1 MTIDWKLLIQGV
13 ELKESILLKG
23 PETDF
28 IFGWN
33 FIDEIKIQENKLD
46 FNVFESFLNK
56 HRGKFIFGCISYD
69 LKNSVES
76 SLQSENTDEIQF
88 PLIHF
93 FVTQHCAEFKNG
105 EIKFFST
112 DTELAFKE
120 LLVPRTKSFHGDSV
134 SISLVET
141 TNKEKYLQTVHKI
154 KSEIQFGNIY
164 EMNYCVQFV
173 ANSKI
178 DPAVTFIKL
187 DQLAEAPFS
196 VFLNTKD
203 HAVICASP
211 ERFLK
216 KENDKLISQPIKGTA
231 KRSENLAEDDSIK
244 NKLQQNQK
252 ERSENIM
259 IVDLVRNDL
268 SKIASKNSVHVDEL
282 CGVYTFKTVHQLI
295 STVSCKLKSDI
306 KFTDIL
312 KATFPMGSMTG
323 APKIAAMR
331 IAEEV
336 EDFKRGLYSGS
347 IGYIKPNGDFDFN
360 VVIRSI
366 LHNKQNNRVSCS
378 VGSAITIQSEPEK
391 EYEECLLKL
400 QALKKALC

>member
-1 MTIDWKLLIQGV
+1 MWPQLTQN
-13 ELKESILLKG
+13 LKSENFILLRG
-23 PETDF
+23 AAEDF

-33 FIDEIKIQENKLD
+33 FTDEIKIRENKLD
-46 FNVFESFLNK
+46 FELVDSFLK
-56 HRGKFIFGCISYD
+56 KYKGHFIFGCLSYD
-69 LKNSVES
+69 IKNSIES
-76 SLQSENTDEIQF
+76 SLKSENTDDIQF

-93 FVTQHCAEFKNG
+93 FVTEHLVEFRNN
-105 EIKFFST
+105 ELKFYGT
-112 DTELAFKE
+112 DTENAFKK
-120 LLVPRTKSFHGDSV
+120 LIVPASKPFDEVSASV
-134 SISLVET
+134 SLFEST
-141 TNKEKYLQTVHKI
+141 SKEKYIQNVNKI

-164 EMNYCVQFV
+164 EMNYCVQFK
-173 ANSKI
+173 AKSKI
-178 DPAVTFIKL
+178 DSLLTFIKL
-187 DQLAEAPFS
+187 DELAQAPFS
-196 VFLNTKD
+196 VYLNTKD

-244 NKLQQNQK
+244 NNLQQNQK

-268 SKIASKNSVHVDEL
+268 SKIAAKNSVHVDEL

-295 STVSCKLKSDI
+295 STVSCHLKPTTT
-306 KFTDIL
+306 FTDIL

-331 IAEEV
+331 IAEQV
-336 EDFKRGLYSGS
+336 EDFKRGIYSGS

-366 LHNKQNNRVSCS
+366 LYNKQNNQVSCS